1 MKVVFF
7 SSFISPHM
15 KPFCDNLSR
24 KCDFIYVQTNQL
36 TEERRR
42 MGYAY
47 TEIIPYLVDLS
58 ADKVKQK
65 KLADDADCVI
75 INSGS
80 TDAEIVFDRIR
91 QNRITFFCNERL
103 FKKGLIKYAD
113 PRLWKQWRINR
124 LARGKNTYLLC
135 LGSYVSRDFER
146 VGFEKGKSFK
156 FGYFPE
162 VGSNLKYQETD
173 ELRLIWVGRMID
185 WKQPELM
192 ITVAEELEKKSIPFS
207 IDMIGDGPLR
217 DKVEI
222 KRNILKHP
230 GNVILHN
237 LLSNEDVQQLMAQAD
252 ALVITSNRQEG
263 WGAVVNEA
271 LGAGTPVVSFETIGA
286 ANYLIHDGYN
296 GQLCKENNI
305 SQMIDAI
312 IEIKHNSSFYRMN
325 ALETTESWNAVV
337 AAERFLKVYESCK
350 SEGCAVF
357 YDNGLLSKA

>member
-15 KPFCDNLSR
+15 KPFCDYLSQ
-24 KCDFIYVQTNQL
+24 KCDFTYVQTIQL
-36 TEERRR
+36 TEERKK
-42 MGYAY
+42 MGYAFSE
-47 TEIIPYLVDLS
+47 TIPYLVDLS
-58 ADKVKQK
+58 DNKEQQK
-65 KLADDADCVI
+65 KLAVDADCVI

-80 TDAEIVFDRIR
+80 TDAEIVSDRIH

-103 FKKGLIKYAD
+103 FKKGFIKYAD

-124 LARGKNTYLLC
+124 MARGKNTYLLC

-162 VGSNLKYQETD
+162 VGSSLKYQETD
-173 ELRLIWVGRMID
+173 GLHLIWVGRMID

-192 ITVAEELEKKSIPFS
+192 IAVSEELEKRSIPFT

-222 KRNILKHP
+222 KRSRLKQP
-230 GNVILHN
+230 QNVILHG
-237 LLSNEDVQQLMAQAD
+237 LLQNDEVRQLMAQAD
-252 ALVITSNRQEG
+252 ALVMTSNRQEG
-263 WGAVVNEA
+263 WGAVANEA
-271 LGAGTPVVSFETIGA
+271 LGTGTPVVSFETIGA
-286 ANYLIHDGYN
+286 ANYLIQDGYN
-296 GQLCKENNI
+296 GKLCRENNL
-305 SQMIDAI
+305 SHLVDAI
-312 IEIKHNSSFYRMN
+312 LEIKHHEASYRMN
-325 ALETTESWNAVV
+325 ALETTEVWNAAV
-337 AAERFLKVYESCK
+337 AAERFLKVYECCK